1 MVAKRRNAWTAYAV
15 TAVLALMLGVSYA
28 AVPLYELF
36 CQVTGFGGTTARV
49 AAFKQ
54 GPISSRAVTVSFD
67 SNISGD
73 LPWTFEPVQRKVSL
87 KIGAQTL
94 VQYRAKNN
102 GTQPVTGVATF
113 NVTPHKAGAY
123 FDKIECF
130 CFTEQTLKPGETV
143 DMPVVFYIDPAITK
157 DRNLDDLSDIVLS
170 YTFFRAERSASDR
183 RQANLLNR

>member
-1 MVAKRRNAWTAYAV
+1 MAAKRRNTWTAYAV
-15 TAVLALMLGVSYA
+15 TAVLALMLGASYA

-36 CQVTGFGGTTARV
+36 CQVTGFGGTTSRV

-54 GPISSRAVTVSFD
+54 GPIGKRTVTVSFD

-73 LPWTFEPVQRKVSL
+73 LPWTFEPMQRKVQL
-87 KIGAQTL
+87 KIGQQTL
-94 VQYRAKNN
+94 VLYQARNDGKEA
-102 GTQPVTGVATF
+102 TTGVATF

-130 CFTEQTLKPGETV
+130 CFTEQTLKPGESV

-170 YTFFRAERSASDR
+170 YTFFRAKQSGPDR